1 MRWLDLEYIK
11 AHSRIDYDC
20 EDDLL
25 ELYADSAEETVL
37 NLLGRSFEDLVEE
50 CGEVPAPVK
59 QAALML
65 VDLSYKERSP
75 ISPQQ
80 LYAVP
85 YTVDVLIKPYMVL

>member
-37 NLLGRSFEDLVEE
+37 NLLGRSYENLIEE

>member
-37 NLLGRSFEDLVEE
+37 NLLGRSYDNLMEE

>member
-37 NLLGRSFEDLVEE
+37 NMLGRTYENLIEE

>member
-11 AHSRIDYDC
+11 THSRIDYDC
-20 EDDLL
+20 EDYLL

-37 NLLGRSFEDLVEE
+37 NLLGRSYDNLMEE

>member
-1 MRWLDLEYIK
+1 MEYIK

>member
-1 MRWLDLEYIK
+1 MEYIK

-37 NLLGRSFEDLVEE
+37 NMLGRTYENLIEE

>member
-1 MRWLDLEYIK
+1 MRWLDLDYIK

-20 EDDLL
+20 EDSLL

-37 NLLGRSFEDLVEE
+37 NLLGRSYESLVEE
-50 CGEVPAPVK
+50 FGEVPVPVK
-59 QAALML
+59 HASLML
-65 VDLSYKERSP
+65 VDLSYKERSA

-85 YTVDVLIKPYMVL
+85 YTVDVLVKPYMVL

>member
-1 MRWLDLEYIK
+1 MDFIK

-25 ELYADSAEETVL
+25 ELYANSAEETVL
-37 NLLGRSFEDLVEE
+37 KLLGRSYENLIEE

>member
-1 MRWLDLEYIK
+1 MEYIK

-37 NLLGRSFEDLVEE
+37 NMLGRSFEDLLEE